1 MQVYFGQLKKCWIV
15 IISHHIQQFVT
26 KFPWAVNFYRCAHCF
41 LVNTITNNGDL
52 TPTSVKL
59 EELSAQTQ
67 RGIAPL
73 NFNRS
78 FLRWGRSI
86 CFYFTILGWRHFKKN
101 SLNKSSTP
109 IRLTSSEMSMN
120 VTMVFFPRVY
130 FEFNSLFNC
139 YVSISWNLCFIS
151 FAIFIISRVLFW
163 DWSSVQWLRK
173 NLTHFNFDRLYGWY
187 VNILRTSSLIISAI
201 VTSLSRVFW
210 DPPSLSFLVIFSY
223 TLVLFFS
230 TIFTLLSRA
239 LWVWFS
245 LRLLL

>member
-1 MQVYFGQLKKCWIV
+1 MKVLQ
-15 IISHHIQQFVT
+15 
-26 KFPWAVNFYRCAHCF
+26 
-41 LVNTITNNGDL
+41 
-52 TPTSVKL
+52 
-59 EELSAQTQ
+59 
-67 RGIAPL
+67 
-73 NFNRS
+73 
-78 FLRWGRSI
+78 
-86 CFYFTILGWRHFKKN
+86 KKN

-109 IRLTSSEMSMN
+109 IRLISSEMSMN

-151 FAIFIISRVLFW
+151 FVIFIISRVLFW

-210 DPPSLSFLVIFSY
+210 DSPSLSFLVIFSY